1 MMLPP
6 PYLLWLSGL
15 RPSVYKINLL
25 KKMALMTRTYFGTDG
40 IRGTVGQ
47 PPITPDFMLRL
58 ANAVG
63 HQLKQDDPR
72 PRVLIGKD
80 TRISGYMLES
90 ALEAGFNSAGVDVIL
105 LGPLPTPAVA
115 YLTRALRANLG
126 VVISASHNPFD
137 DNGIKFFSAAGTKL
151 DDAWELAV
159 EAKLAQEPVWVDS
172 KSLGKAKR
180 LDDAAGR
187 YIEFCKSS
195 FNAELTLKGQKIVVD
210 AAHGAAYLIAP
221 KLFAELGAEVVSIGC
236 SPDGINI
243 NSEVGAT
250 HPQALQ
256 RAVLESGAQF
266 GVALDGDADRLIM
279 VDGSG
284 RLFNGDELLFL
295 LAMDRL
301 RSGEK
306 ITAVVGTLMTNQGVE
321 LALNKQGIKL
331 HRAKVGDRYVLETL
345 VENELVLGG
354 EGSGHLLVLDK
365 HSTGDGLISALQVV
379 QSCLRAKSTLAAL
392 LADIQLLPQCLL
404 NVRLSPNFNWREHQH
419 FQAAVKATEN
429 ELGRDGRVLIR
440 PSGTEPVLRIMVEAI
455 DLSTAETHA
464 KALADVL
471 A

>member
-1 MMLPP
+1 
-6 PYLLWLSGL
+6 
-15 RPSVYKINLL
+15 
-25 KKMALMTRTYFGTDG
+25 
-40 IRGTVGQ
+40 
-47 PPITPDFMLRL
+47 
-58 ANAVG
+58 
-63 HQLKQDDPR
+63 
-72 PRVLIGKD
+72 
-80 TRISGYMLES
+80 
-90 ALEAGFNSAGVDVIL
+90 
-105 LGPLPTPAVA
+105 
-115 YLTRALRANLG
+115 
-126 VVISASHNPFD
+126 
-137 DNGIKFFSAAGTKL
+137 
-151 DDAWELAV
+151 
-159 EAKLAQEPVWVDS
+159 
-172 KSLGKAKR
+172 
-180 LDDAAGR
+180 
-187 YIEFCKSS
+187 
-195 FNAELTLKGQKIVVD
+195 
-210 AAHGAAYLIAP
+210 
-221 KLFAELGAEVVSIGC
+221 
-236 SPDGINI
+236 
-243 NSEVGAT
+243 
-250 HPQALQ
+250 
-256 RAVLESGAQF
+256 
-266 GVALDGDADRLIM
+266 M

-284 RLFNGDELLFL
+284 RLFNGDELLYL

-404 NVRLSPNFNWREHQH
+404 NVRLTPNLNWREHED

-455 DLSTAETHA
+455 DLSTAELHA